1 MAVKSY
7 ADSSPLFT
15 TLHTIDFLLFIRE
28 IRGPRNRNKA
38 QVNFNK
44 ALRKFYLRL
53 KPNLKK
59 A

>member
-1 MAVKSY
+1 MVVKSY

-15 TLHTIDFLLFIRE
+15 RLIFLLFIRE
-28 IRGPRNRNKA
+28 IGGSENRKVA

-44 ALRKFYLRL
+44 ALRKLYLRL
-53 KPNLKK
+53 KPSSKE